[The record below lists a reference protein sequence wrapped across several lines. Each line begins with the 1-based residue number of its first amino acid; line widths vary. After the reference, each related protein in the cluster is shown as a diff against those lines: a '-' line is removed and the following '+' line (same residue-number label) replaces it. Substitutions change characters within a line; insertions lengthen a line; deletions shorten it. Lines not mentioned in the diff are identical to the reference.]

1 MRTKNSKLMYD
12 KAVDLIPGGVNSPV
26 RAFSPYPFFVTEGK
40 GSRVKDI
47 DGNQYIDYC
56 MAYGPLIFGHADSD
70 IIEAIKGQ
78 LNKGTMFGIPTPFEI
93 ELANLII
100 DAFPSIKMVRLV
112 NSGAEATMSAIR
124 LARGYTNRN
133 YILKF
138 EGCYHGAHDSVLIKA
153 GSGASTFGIP
163 DSLGIPKELAK
174 YTITQPYNNFEAVEE
189 IFQKIGNEIAAI
201 IVEPVVGN
209 MGVVL
214 PKKNYLSF
222 LRKITDEY
230 NALLIFDEIITGFRL
245 ALGGAQQ
252 YFKIVPDLTALGK
265 IIGHGFCI
273 GAYGGKREIMEMI
286 SPAGKI
292 KPAKISQEKSGKV
305 YQAGTFSGNPIST
318 LAGITAIRKLK
329 KYTEIYT
336 NLRKNCVN
344 LINRIKEIAENFK
357 IDLIVNQIESMWQIF
372 FTNQEIFDYNSCK
385 NSDHKKFEQYYLNMH
400 KEGVFIPPGN
410 YETCFFSTAHTQ
422 EDLEKTALA
431 AENVFKKLR

>member
-209 MGVVL
+209 MV
-214 PKKNYLSF
+214 
-222 LRKITDEY
+222 
-230 NALLIFDEIITGFRL
+230 
-245 ALGGAQQ
+245 
-252 YFKIVPDLTALGK
+252 
-265 IIGHGFCI
+265 
-273 GAYGGKREIMEMI
+273 
-286 SPAGKI
+286 
-292 KPAKISQEKSGKV
+292 
-305 YQAGTFSGNPIST
+305 
-318 LAGITAIRKLK
+318 
-329 KYTEIYT
+329 
-336 NLRKNCVN
+336 
-344 LINRIKEIAENFK
+344 
-357 IDLIVNQIESMWQIF
+357 
-372 FTNQEIFDYNSCK
+372 
-385 NSDHKKFEQYYLNMH
+385 
-400 KEGVFIPPGN
+400 
-410 YETCFFSTAHTQ
+410 
-422 EDLEKTALA
+422 
-431 AENVFKKLR
+431 